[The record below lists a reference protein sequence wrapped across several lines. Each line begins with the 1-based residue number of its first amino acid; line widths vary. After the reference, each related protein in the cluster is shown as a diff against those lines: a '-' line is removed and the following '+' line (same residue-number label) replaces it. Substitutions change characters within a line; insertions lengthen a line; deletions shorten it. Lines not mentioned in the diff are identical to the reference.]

1 METLETYLDRK
12 HRELELLNGCLLRP
26 SPLKRPASVAEVIER
41 KFHVAAALKAEHA
54 LHDWAHTETDW
65 AHEGRPRAGPFRFSY
80 DYQRA
85 DLEVRGPSFYEF
97 ECAARSDT
105 LYTSSGMGA
114 ISALLLASAHVTPAA
129 DILVLP
135 GTYGET
141 LELIKGYARHFRL
154 ISLEGSQD
162 ELAAQSA
169 RPRVMLLDS
178 CTSAAAFEAVLNCA
192 KPDFELVVF
201 DTTCFSNGSGRIRRV
216 VNWARRRQLPIVL
229 VRSHTKLDSLGVEY
243 GRLGS
248 AVFMS
253 GARQEWLTQLAAET
267 RNAVRLLG
275 SAALPAHF
283 PPYVGTRAYRVLTN
297 KRVATILQNSR
308 RAARIFGA
316 TLRCSF
322 DQPHIAHGLYMT
334 LASKRALDEQQARR
348 IAADMSRDLSKI
360 GLPLRHAGSFGF
372 DFAAT
377 EWFHDATNDRYAV
390 RIAVP
395 DLPTAQWDEV
405 AHAVARWWSA
415 HEGRGASAGMHRTPA
430 TAS

>member
-1 METLETYLDRK
+1 METLEAYLDRK
-12 HRELELLNGCLLRP
+12 HRELELLTGCLRRP
-26 SPLKRPASVAEVIER
+26 SPVTRPASVAEVIER
-41 KFHVAAALKAEHA
+41 KFHIAAALKAEHA

-65 AHEGRPRAGPFRFSY
+65 AHAGRPRAGPFRFSY

-85 DLEVRGPSFYEF
+85 DLRVSGPSFYEF
-97 ECAARSDT
+97 GCATHDT

-114 ISALLLASAHVTPAA
+114 ISALLLASAHAMPRA

-141 LELIKGYARHFRL
+141 LELIKGYAKHLRL
-154 ISLEGSQD
+154 IPLEGSRG
-162 ELAAQSA
+162 EMVLSAAH
-169 RPRVMLLDS
+169 PRVLLLDS
-178 CTSAAAFEAVLNCA
+178 CTSATAFEAVLDCTRA
-192 KPDFELVVF
+192 EFELVAF
-201 DTTCFSNGSGRIRRV
+201 DTTCFSHGSGQIRRV
-216 VNWARRRQLPIVL
+216 VNWARRWRLPIVL

-248 AVFMS
+248 AVFIP
-253 GARQEWLTQLAAET
+253 GVRQEWLTELATET

-275 SAALPAHF
+275 NAALPAHF
-283 PPYVGTRAYRVLTN
+283 PPYVGTRNYRALTN
-297 KRVATILQNSR
+297 KRVAAILQNSR

-316 TLRCSF
+316 TLPCSF
-322 DQPHIAHGLYMT
+322 DRPHVAHGLYLT
-334 LASKRALDEQQARR
+334 LFSKRTLDEQQARQ
-348 IAADMSRDLSKI
+348 IAADMSRDLSKT

-377 EWFHDATNDRYAV
+377 EWCHDTTSDRYAV

-395 DLPTAQWDEV
+395 DLPTALWDEV
-405 AHAVARWWSA
+405 AHAVSRWWSA
-415 HEGRGASAGMHRTPA
+415 REGRGTSAGMRRMPT